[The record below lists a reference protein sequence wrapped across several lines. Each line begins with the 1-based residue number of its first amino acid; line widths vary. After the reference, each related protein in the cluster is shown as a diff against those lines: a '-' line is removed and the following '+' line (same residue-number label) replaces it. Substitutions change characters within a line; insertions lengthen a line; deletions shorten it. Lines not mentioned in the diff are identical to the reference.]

1 MLQWIENSLYSFSY
15 LTCNRR
21 FEHIEINVTELFNSN
36 SNTWKEELK
45 KHKTK
50 KPFKIKSEASTN
62 IFSLAVKKVII
73 KIVQNMLP
81 ISLPHDC

>member
-21 FEHIEINVTELFNSN
+21 LEHIEINVTELFNSN

-45 KHKTK
+45 KYKTK
-50 KPFKIKSEASTN
+50 KPFKMKSEASTN
-62 IFSLAVKKVII
+62 IVFPCSQKSNY
-73 KIVQNMLP
+73 QNCSEYVANYSAP
-81 ISLPHDC
+81 

>member
-15 LTCNRR
+15 LPCDGRL
-21 FEHIEINVTELFNSN
+21 EPIEINVTELFNSN

-50 KPFKIKSEASTN
+50 KPFKMKSEASTN
-62 IFSLAVKKVII
+62 IFFPCSQKSNY
-73 KIVQNMLP
+73 QNCSEYVANYSAP
-81 ISLPHDC
+81 